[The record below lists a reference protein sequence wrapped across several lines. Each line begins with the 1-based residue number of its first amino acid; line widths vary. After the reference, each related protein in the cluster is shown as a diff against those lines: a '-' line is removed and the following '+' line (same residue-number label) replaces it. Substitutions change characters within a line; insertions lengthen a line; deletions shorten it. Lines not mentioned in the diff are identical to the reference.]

1 MRRRGGGDIMDRQ
14 EAIEWLKGNRSTT
27 NTIPQDPFETWQVR
41 IAQADAAM
49 TMQAYWVLK
58 AYHEGMLLD
67 I

>member
-1 MRRRGGGDIMDRQ
+1 MDRQ

-58 AYHEGMLLD
+58 AFKEGLVP
-67 I
+67 